1 MKSKGNIIKGG
12 QQSTQDSITIPK
24 VPDISVSTNVNVI
37 QAQSKDNLIEKDME
51 TVTSILVKCGSS
63 IREAHANA
71 KEAYKYQKRVR
82 TFLNRKITWNDGVI
96 DYGASN
102 GPVNFRETKSNDGNG
117 NNYYYVGNI
126 SDWTDLYSDIVGRW
140 TKTKD
145 WFDAKTYV
153 FEGKHTIP
161 GDSKQDSKE
170 SGVEMYNDDE
180 VFYGKFEKETRKSG
194 DYAWTKKNSRYIGD
208 FSGGIIH
215 GHGCYVQLGA
225 DNNSSVYYFG
235 EFNDGKLDK
244 KCVITKGTD
253 IFFNDKKLSE
263 SDKKE
268 ISSFITDASRE
279 FKELNWWEGNVQ
291 ALEEK
296 TGFGRTSLYALAAAS
311 LVGIGYLGYK
321 LLGKTRKKSKKSD
334 SKNKSADGSASPS
347 ASDKSA
353 DGSASAEASNKS
365 PDASASAEASDKSPD
380 ASASAEASD
389 KSPDASAS
397 AEASGSPTGSE
408 KSDTTN
414 SPSLGQKRYEDMTRA
429 EKTKYTKEQNKL
441 KKAALAAKMV
451 QGKKTKKAAPKLQ
464 SDGIQPSDSNQSGNK
479 PPVRRSLRNKN
490 KKK

>member
-1 MKSKGNIIKGG
+1 
-12 QQSTQDSITIPK
+12 
-24 VPDISVSTNVNVI
+24 
-37 QAQSKDNLIEKDME
+37 
-51 TVTSILVKCGSS
+51 
-63 IREAHANA
+63 
-71 KEAYKYQKRVR
+71 
-82 TFLNRKITWNDGVI
+82 
-96 DYGASN
+96 
-102 GPVNFRETKSNDGNG
+102 
-117 NNYYYVGNI
+117 
-126 SDWTDLYSDIVGRW
+126 
-140 TKTKD
+140 
-145 WFDAKTYV
+145 
-153 FEGKHTIP
+153 
-161 GDSKQDSKE
+161 
-170 SGVEMYNDDE
+170 
-180 VFYGKFEKETRKSG
+180 
-194 DYAWTKKNSRYIGD
+194 
-208 FSGGIIH
+208 
-215 GHGCYVQLGA
+215 VQLGE

-235 EFNDGKLDK
+235 EFKDGKLDN

-263 SDKKE
+263 SDKKQ

-311 LVGIGYLGYK
+311 LVGIGYVGYK
-321 LLGKTRKKSKKSD
+321 LWGKTRKKSKKSD
-334 SKNKSADGSASPS
+334 SKNKSADGSASPG

-365 PDASASAEASDKSPD
+365 PDASASAEASAKSAD
-380 ASASAEASD
+380 G
-389 KSPDASAS
+389 SAS

-479 PPVRRSLRNKN
+479 PPVRRSLRTQNKN
-490 KKK
+490 K

>member
-12 QQSTQDSITIPK
+12 QSTQESITIPD
-24 VPDISVSTNVNVI
+24 VSVSTNLNVI
-37 QAQSKDNLIEKDME
+37 QAQSKDNLIEKDMD
-51 TVTSILVKCGSS
+51 TVTTILVKCGSS

-71 KEAYKYQKRVR
+71 KEAYKYQKQVR
-82 TFLNRKITWNDGVI
+82 TFLNRKITWKDGVI
-96 DYGASN
+96 DYAASN
-102 GPVNFRETKSNDGNG
+102 GSVNYRETKSKGEDGI
-117 NNYYYVGNI
+117 NYHYVGNI
-126 SDWTDLYSDIVGRW
+126 SDWTNPYSDIVGRW

-153 FEGKHTIP
+153 FEGKHSIP
-161 GDSKQDSKE
+161 GNSTQDSKE
-170 SGVEMYNDDE
+170 SGVEMYNDDQ

-194 DYAWTKKNSRYIGD
+194 DYAWPNPKSRYIGD

-215 GHGCYVQLGA
+215 GHGCYVQLGE

-235 EFNDGKLDK
+235 EFKDGKLDN

-263 SDKKE
+263 SDKKQ

-311 LVGIGYLGYK
+311 LVGIGYVGYK
-321 LLGKTRKKSKKSD
+321 LWGKTRKKSKKSD
-334 SKNKSADGSASPS
+334 SKNKSADGSASPG

-365 PDASASAEASDKSPD
+365 PDASASAEASAKSAD
-380 ASASAEASD
+380 G
-389 KSPDASAS
+389 SAS

-479 PPVRRSLRNKN
+479 PPVRRSLRTQNKN
-490 KKK
+490 K